1 MESFCKPCRE
11 EAFPISKDQVYEL
24 LQTHAGAYLSG
35 EEISQQLGISRAA
48 VWKAVSALRAAGYTI
63 EARTGLGY
71 ALVDRPDALTER
83 EIGRAL
89 QVIGVEV
96 AALRCLEEVDST
108 NSYLKREALAG
119 AADGTFAV
127 AEYQSGGRGR
137 QERSFQSP
145 RGKGVYLSALF
156 RPSLSPGQLM
166 PVTALTAVA
175 MCDAVEAVCQV
186 RPQIKWTNDLIL
198 HQKKIAGILT
208 EVALEGETG
217 AVQSLVIGVGINVS
231 QTPEDFSPDVAAMAT
246 SLCAALGR
254 PVSRPELAAAMI
266 AALRRLM
273 ADLGGDLDPYLHKYR
288 RDCATL
294 GQEIQ
299 LLWRDRRERAF
310 AEDIDDQF
318 GLVVRYADGRREVI
332 RSGEVSVR
340 GLYGYV
346 PSDGE

>member
-1 MESFCKPCRE
+1 ME
-11 EAFPISKDQVYEL
+11 
-24 LQTHAGAYLSG
+24 
-35 EEISQQLGISRAA
+35 
-48 VWKAVSALRAAGYTI
+48 
-63 EARTGLGY
+63 
-71 ALVDRPDALTER
+71 
-83 EIGRAL
+83 
-89 QVIGVEV
+89 GVT
-96 AALRCLEEVDST
+96 LRCLEAVDST
-108 NSYLKREALAG
+108 NSYLKREALSG

-127 AEYQSGGRGR
+127 AECQTAGRGR
-137 QERSFQSP
+137 LGRSFQSP
-145 RGKGVYLSALF
+145 AGKGIYLSGLF
-156 RPSLSPGQLM
+156 RPSLPPEALT

-217 AVQSLVIGVGINVS
+217 AIQSLVIGVGINVS
-231 QTPEDFSPDVAAMAT
+231 QGPEDFSPDVAAMAT
-246 SLCAALGR
+246 SLKEALGK
-254 PVSRPELAAAMI
+254 PVSRPQLAAEMI
-266 AALRRLM
+266 TALQRMM
-273 ADLGGDLDPYLHKYR
+273 ADLGGDLRPYLEKYR
-288 RDCATL
+288 QDCVTL
-294 GQEIQ
+294 GREVQ

-318 GLVVRYADGRREVI
+318 GLVVRYADGCREVV

>member
-1 MESFCKPCRE
+1 MEHHRE

-24 LQTHAGAYLSG
+24 LQAHAGAYLSG

-108 NSYLKREALAG
+108 NSYLKREALSG

-145 RGKGVYLSALF
+145 RGKGV
-156 RPSLSPGQLM
+156 
-166 PVTALTAVA
+166 
-175 MCDAVEAVCQV
+175 
-186 RPQIKWTNDLIL
+186 
-198 HQKKIAGILT
+198 
-208 EVALEGETG
+208 
-217 AVQSLVIGVGINVS
+217 
-231 QTPEDFSPDVAAMAT
+231 
-246 SLCAALGR
+246 
-254 PVSRPELAAAMI
+254 
-266 AALRRLM
+266 
-273 ADLGGDLDPYLHKYR
+273 
-288 RDCATL
+288 
-294 GQEIQ
+294 
-299 LLWRDRRERAF
+299 
-310 AEDIDDQF
+310 
-318 GLVVRYADGRREVI
+318 
-332 RSGEVSVR
+332 
-340 GLYGYV
+340 
-346 PSDGE
+346 